1 MMERYS
7 YDWWNLYCNL
17 AYFLMYHLLAGVL
30 LKIKNRKFLIAT
42 LKIDLFLCKNITSDI
57 GFNVF
62 LSTLSKKTV
71 NSCQDCQSIFCDISQ
86 EILFGFQWHGK
97 YVILSNKLHSNV
109 ILNKSYW
116 FFSSKISIGLWPL
129 DGFSTRW
136 IQRYCQ
142 WHIVETFTFYYGH
155 KYAHKYSNMSSLLF
169 LIFLF
174 QQNILPIIT
183 RRSKI

>member
-1 MMERYS
+1 MLYTHPYCPGRRAAWKLWRRAVNGSPAERNVKQLIISQIHIILWWKDLLENS

-116 FFSSKISIGLWPL
+116 FFFKMIAVS
-129 DGFSTRW
+129 
-136 IQRYCQ
+136 
-142 WHIVETFTFYYGH
+142 V
-155 KYAHKYSNMSSLLF
+155 
-169 LIFLF
+169 
-174 QQNILPIIT
+174 
-183 RRSKI
+183 

>member
-1 MMERYS
+1 MIERSSRNNCPGIDYIFKGYS
-7 YDWWNLYCNL
+7 YYLYTLYCNL
-17 AYFLMYHLLAGVL
+17 IYFLMYHLLAGVL

-116 FFSSKISIGLWPL
+116 FFSAKISIGLWPFMKYTKQF
-129 DGFSTRW
+129 DIGF
-136 IQRYCQ
+136 
-142 WHIVETFTFYYGH
+142 
-155 KYAHKYSNMSSLLF
+155 
-169 LIFLF
+169 
-174 QQNILPIIT
+174 IIWT
-183 RRSKI
+183 

>member
-1 MMERYS
+1 M
-7 YDWWNLYCNL
+7 YD
-17 AYFLMYHLLAGVL
+17 LLEGVL

-42 LKIDLFLCKNITSDI
+42 LKIDLFLWKNITSDI

-71 NSCQDCQSIFCDISQ
+71 NSCQDCQSIFCNISQ

-116 FFSSKISIGLWPL
+116 FFFKMIAVSVYDLLRKMKPKILLMTHCWNI
-129 DGFSTRW
+129 
-136 IQRYCQ
+136 
-142 WHIVETFTFYYGH
+142 HI
-155 KYAHKYSNMSSLLF
+155 LL
-169 LIFLF
+169 
-174 QQNILPIIT
+174 
-183 RRSKI
+183 RSQICT